1 MQNLNNEARFD
12 IFKRLPDGV
21 TVWITT
27 LEDLEEAKQRM
38 ARFAVISPAKYFVYF
53 QGKGIVAEFSDSS
66 QDWVEVT

>member
-1 MQNLNNEARFD
+1 MKDANRDAGFD
-12 IFKRLPDGV
+12 VFKTLPNGA

-27 LEDLEEAKQRM
+27 LDDFEEAKERM

-53 QGKGIVAEFSDSS
+53 QGKGVVAEYSPSS